1 MTEKNKFFFFIGTFL
16 LLTVQDT
23 PRDRRKRET
32 AKKKPIRT
40 FFDRYLL
47 VIQSTSR
54 NEPRPSPSDI
64 ELALLVLDC
73 VHFQFYPRRTMC
85 LRLYI
90 NRIEALFFGSPSRSY
105 NRPSQIQIERQ
116 SIKSIAMHIHTSHIC
131 AHTNTHRIYCFV
143 WCFFP
148 LHIHAFR

>member
-1 MTEKNKFFFFIGTFL
+1 MTEKNKFFFHRHISTLNCIGYTKG
-16 LLTVQDT
+16 
-23 PRDRRKRET
+23 PEKERNGE
-32 AKKKPIRT
+32 KKPIRT

-64 ELALLVLDC
+64 VLALLVLDC
-73 VHFQFYPRRTMC
+73 VHFQFYPRHTMC

-90 NRIEALFFGSPSRSY
+90 NRIEALFFGSLSRSY
-105 NRPSQIQIERQ
+105 NRQSQIQIERQ